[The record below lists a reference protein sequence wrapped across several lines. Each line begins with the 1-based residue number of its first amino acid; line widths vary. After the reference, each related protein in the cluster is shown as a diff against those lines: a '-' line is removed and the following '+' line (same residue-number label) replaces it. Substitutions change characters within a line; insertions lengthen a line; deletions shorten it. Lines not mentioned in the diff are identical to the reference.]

1 METRATMMAKPKI
14 VGERLALARRARG
27 LTQQQAAEALG
38 VARTTITAMEKGDR
52 RPQAAELFTLARL
65 YGRQLGDLVRPL
77 REGEAPGFVVQ
88 FRAAM
93 AGESAAAES
102 KRAQDIQCFESFC
115 RWYVELEQML
125 DAPLPMRYPEEYEIA
140 GTNPERAAEA
150 VATAERNRLGLGDG
164 PIGDLWS
171 LLEGDVGLR
180 IFGFPMHD
188 ARIAGMFVASADL
201 GGCVAVNAN
210 HPHERQRWTL
220 AHEYWHFL
228 TNRFRAEI
236 SVLRSGRVPAS
247 ERAADAFTRHFLM
260 PASGLT
266 RRFLNVKQARNGP
279 ITPTDVMTL
288 AHLYGV
294 STQAMTLR
302 LEELDLLKPGTWDS
316 LKAKGFKPEEARKLV
331 ALPEREAPR
340 AALPFRYETLAA
352 RAFADALIS
361 EGQLARMLDTDRISA
376 VLLANERSRDEQATE
391 PGAWRQVPIDLGRAL
406 IDVG

>member
-1 METRATMMAKPKI
+1 
-14 VGERLALARRARG
+14 
-27 LTQQQAAEALG
+27 
-38 VARTTITAMEKGDR
+38 
-52 RPQAAELFTLARL
+52 
-65 YGRQLGDLVRPL
+65 
-77 REGEAPGFVVQ
+77 
-88 FRAAM
+88 
-93 AGESAAAES
+93 
-102 KRAQDIQCFESFC
+102 
-115 RWYVELEQML
+115 
-125 DAPLPMRYPEEYEIA
+125 
-140 GTNPERAAEA
+140 
-150 VATAERNRLGLGDG
+150 
-164 PIGDLWS
+164 
-171 LLEGDVGLR
+171 
-180 IFGFPMHD
+180 
-188 ARIAGMFVASADL
+188 
-201 GGCVAVNAN
+201 
-210 HPHERQRWTL
+210 
-220 AHEYWHFL
+220 
-228 TNRFRAEI
+228 
-236 SVLRSGRVPAS
+236 
-247 ERAADAFTRHFLM
+247 M